1 MISILRVMLLALIRD
16 RGALVMAFVLPP
28 AIYVIFASIFAG
40 TTGDQLRLRV
50 VVLDTVQSAVTQ
62 RLAEAI
68 RADPTFRRPQ
78 RAPNSREELETMV
91 RQDEADVGILLRA
104 DPAQEVP
111 GGPAPVVVIGD
122 SAKAVGTPIVA
133 GQLQRL
139 FAEKLPD
146 AAYRRTFADIE
157 RRFVPLEPGQ
167 KARVA
172 AILDAMGTQAAEGGT
187 AAASEKP
194 SEKPTPLVEQVTV
207 KSAAGGIAA
216 AVVYYAGA
224 VGVMFLMFSS
234 IQSSMVLIDERQNGI
249 FDRLLSGQGRLGA
262 LLGGKF
268 LFLVLQGVLQASLIF
283 IVAKLAYGVDFTA
296 RWPEWSALTLAASA
310 AAASFALL
318 LSATCRTREQAQTL
332 SNFIVLVL
340 SALGGSMVP
349 RFLMPPWLQNISAVM
364 PNAWVIDGYHGL
376 LWRDA
381 PPSQIELPIALLAGV
396 TVALFGSAWLVLR
409 LRLRA

>member
-62 RLAEAI
+62 RLTEAI
-68 RADPTFRRPQ
+68 RAEPTFRRPQ
-78 RAPNSREELETMV
+78 RTPVSREELETMV

-104 DPAQEVP
+104 DPAQDIP
-111 GGPAPVVVIGD
+111 GAPAPIVVIGD

-157 RRFVPLEPGQ
+157 RRFVALEPEQ

-172 AILDAMGTQAAEGGT
+172 AILDAMGTQAAEGS
-187 AAASEKP
+187 AAQASAA
-194 SEKPTPLVEQVTV
+194 PLVEQMNV

-268 LFLVLQGVLQASLIF
+268 LFLLLQGVLQASLIF

-296 RWPEWSALTLAASA
+296 RWPEWSGLTLSASA

-349 RFLMPPWLQNISAVM
+349 RFLMPPWLQSISAVM

-381 PPSQIELPIALLAGV
+381 PLSQIELPIALLAGV
-396 TVALFGSAWLVLR
+396 AVALFGSAWMVLR
-409 LRLRA
+409 MRQRV